1 MLAPTVGATD
11 GAGGRGMRSHCRT
24 PIGNSR
30 ASALRRGRPRRC
42 RTILAA
48 LGVLLGSAALAAAG
62 PAGEPRD
69 VRVGVYQN
77 KPKLF
82 IDEQGRASGLFV
94 ELLEEIARAEGWRL
108 SYVPCRWTE
117 CLRGLDDGTLDLM
130 PDVAY
135 SRERDR
141 DYDFNR
147 TLVLESWSQLYSRSD
162 ESVRAL
168 ADVNGK
174 RVAVLVDSVQQAS
187 FEQMMAGFGF
197 EVTIVPTESFEA
209 SFAAVRDGAA
219 DLAIANHFFGD
230 YFHGEY
236 GLVRTPIVF
245 QAAQLHFVTAAGRH
259 PELLQAIDRH
269 LDEWRGEPNSVYYT
283 TLARW
288 MDRPPVGVVPG
299 RILWIIGI
307 TFGLLVL
314 AGGAILLLRSQV
326 RARTRHLE
334 RANEE
339 LRRADA
345 ALRQSEA
352 VLNSSQRLARIGGW
366 EWDLERQTATWTEE
380 THRIHGIRPGELA
393 PGSREPIERSLA
405 CYEPASRGALREAF
419 EQCCRHGLAY
429 DLEAPFRS
437 ADGRRLWV
445 RTTAEAVRDAEGRV
459 VKVVGSIMDVTERR
473 AAEDEQRSLE
483 ERLRQSQKMEAVGKL
498 AGGVAHDFNN
508 LLTVILNYTELA
520 LREMKADDP
529 VRAELTEVV
538 QAGQRAAVLTRQLL
552 AFSRKQ
558 VLEPRPVDLNHV
570 ATDLEKMLR
579 RIIGE
584 DVDLRLT
591 LATDLGV
598 TLADPGQ
605 LEQVIMN
612 LVVNARDAMPAGG
625 TLTIETAN
633 ADIDEALASRGDDV
647 TAGPYVVLSVTDS
660 GCGMDEPTRLRIF
673 EPFFTTKERG
683 KGTGLGLST
692 VYGIVKQSGGHVAV
706 DSEPGRGSTFRVYLP
721 RETAA
726 VTVPARAP
734 ASSERPPGT
743 ETVLVVED
751 EEAVRNL
758 AARILRSAGYSVL
771 VAASADEAVQVAAAH
786 SGEIRLLL
794 TDMVMPGAS
803 GELLAERLV
812 AARPRLKV
820 LFMSG
825 YFDSE
830 TVRRGVWR
838 AGVRFVG
845 KPFTVETL
853 TQKVREA
860 IEGR

>member
-1 MLAPTVGATD
+1 
-11 GAGGRGMRSHCRT
+11 MRS
-24 PIGNSR
+24 
-30 ASALRRGRPRRC
+30 LRRAKTRTNRNTRSRR
-42 RTILAA
+42 RFPVAVRGVVPVLA
-48 LGVLLGSAALAAAG
+48 LLVASQALAAPGPG
-62 PAGEPRD
+62 PATRT

-82 IDEQGRASGLFV
+82 MDEHGRAAGLFV
-94 ELLEEIARAEGWRL
+94 ELLEEIARAEGWRPV
-108 SYVPCRWTE
+108 YVPCQWTA
-117 CLRGLDDGTLDLM
+117 CLRALDDGTLDLM

-162 ESVRAL
+162 ESIRAL

-187 FEQMMAGFGF
+187 FEQMMVGFGF
-197 EVTIVPTESFEA
+197 QVTIVPTESFDA

-245 QAAQLHFVTAAGRH
+245 QAAQLHFVTAAGRNA
-259 PELLQAIDRH
+259 ELLQAIDRH
-269 LDEWRGEPNSVYYT
+269 LDEWRGEPNSVYYA

-299 RILWIIGI
+299 RVLWIIGI
-307 TFGLLVL
+307 TLGLLVL
-314 AGGAILLLRSQV
+314 AGGVILLLRSQV

-334 RANEE
+334 RVNEE
-339 LRRADA
+339 LRQADA
-345 ALRQSEA
+345 ALRKSEA
-352 VLNSSQRLARIGGW
+352 VLNSSQRLGRIGGW
-366 EWDLERQTATWTEE
+366 EWDLEQQTATWTEE
-380 THRIHGIRPGELA
+380 THRIHGIRRGELA
-393 PGSREPIERSLA
+393 PGSREHIERSLA
-405 CYEPASRGALREAF
+405 CYEPASRGAVRKAF

-429 DLEAPFRS
+429 DLEAPFQS

-459 VKVVGSIMDVTERR
+459 VKVVGSLMDVTERR
-473 AAEDEQRSLE
+473 AAEDERRSLE

-508 LLTVILNYTELA
+508 LLTVILNYTDLA
-520 LREMKADDP
+520 LRGMPEDEP
-529 VRAELTEVV
+529 VRAELAEVV

-558 VLEPRPVDLNHV
+558 VLEPRPVDLNQV

-591 LATDLGV
+591 LAQDLGV

-605 LEQVIMN
+605 VEQVIMN
-612 LVVNARDAMPAGG
+612 LVVNARDAMPGGG

-633 ADIDEALASRGDDV
+633 ADIDEALASRGDEV
-647 TAGPYVVLSVTDS
+647 TAGAYVALAVTDS

-706 DSEPGRGSTFRVYLP
+706 ESEPGRGSTFRVYLP
-721 RETAA
+721 RETSA
-726 VTVPARAP
+726 VTVPAKAP
-734 ASSERPPGT
+734 APSERPPGT

-758 AARILRSAGYSVL
+758 AVRILRTAGYTVL
-771 VAASADEAVQVAAAH
+771 VAASADEAVRVAEAH
-786 SGEIRLLL
+786 QGEIRLLL

-803 GELLAERLV
+803 GEILAERLGAV
-812 AARPRLKV
+812 RPRLKV

-825 YFDSE
+825 YFDGE
-830 TVRRGVWR
+830 AVGRGVWR

-845 KPFTVETL
+845 KPFTMETL